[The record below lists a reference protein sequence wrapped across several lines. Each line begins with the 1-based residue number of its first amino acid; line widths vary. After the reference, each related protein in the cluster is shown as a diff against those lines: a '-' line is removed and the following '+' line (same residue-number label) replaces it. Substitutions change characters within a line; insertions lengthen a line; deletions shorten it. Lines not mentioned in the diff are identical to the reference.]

1 MNHLDHTQHI
11 LRQLIAYPTISADS
25 NLQMIEYLADYLDHL
40 GADVLLNHAPDGTKA
55 NLFVT
60 LGQGHENGVLLSG
73 HTDVVPVAD
82 QDWSHDP
89 FDMVERDGRL
99 HGRGTCDMKGF
110 IAACLTKAQDYAKL
124 PLKTPVHFAFT
135 YDEETGC
142 IGAQGL
148 AKLLQDQGITPRLA
162 IIGEPTRMKAIEGHK
177 GCCEYTTHFHGKA
190 GHGSMPDI
198 GVNAVEY
205 AMRYGTKLMDIA
217 QDLQGRAP
225 ENGRFAPPWTT
236 LNIGR
241 ITGGHIH
248 NVIPENC
255 RIDWEFRPVQ
265 DADFS
270 YVKNTVETY
279 VSDTL
284 LPEMQRRDPNANI
297 TTEIVGEVVGLEPT
311 DQNEARDIVL
321 ELTGQNHADVVPFG
335 TEAGIF
341 AALGMSVVVCGPG
354 SIEQAHKP
362 DEFIDLSQLDACLS
376 FLTKLESKLAD

>member
-1 MNHLDHTQHI
+1 MNHLDHTQDI

-25 NLQMIEYLADYLDHL
+25 NLQMIEYLADYLDHV
-40 GADVLLNHAPDGTKA
+40 GADVLLNHARDGTKA
-55 NLFVT
+55 NLFAT

-99 HGRGTCDMKGF
+99 YGRGTCDMKGF

-198 GVNAVEY
+198 GVNAIEY

-376 FLTKLESKLAD
+376 FLTKLESKLAA

>member
-1 MNHLDHTQHI
+1 MNHLDHTQDI

-55 NLFVT
+55 NLFAT

-190 GHGSMPDI
+190 GHGSMPEI

>member
-1 MNHLDHTQHI
+1 MNHLDHTQDI

-25 NLQMIEYLADYLDHL
+25 NLQMIEYLADYLDHV
-40 GADVLLNHAPDGTKA
+40 GADVLLNHARDGTKA
-55 NLFVT
+55 NLFAT

-89 FDMVERDGRL
+89 FDMVERDWRL
-99 HGRGTCDMKGF
+99 YGRGTCDMKGF

-198 GVNAVEY
+198 GVNAIEY

>member
-1 MNHLDHTQHI
+1 MNQLDHTQDI

-25 NLQMIEYLADYLDHL
+25 NLQMIEYLADYLDHV
-40 GADVLLNHAPDGTKA
+40 GADVLLNHARDGTKA
-55 NLFVT
+55 NLFAT
-60 LGQGHENGVLLSG
+60 LGQGHEDGVLLSG

-99 HGRGTCDMKGF
+99 YGRGTCDMKGF

-198 GVNAVEY
+198 GVNAIEY

-376 FLTKLESKLAD
+376 FLTKLESKLAA